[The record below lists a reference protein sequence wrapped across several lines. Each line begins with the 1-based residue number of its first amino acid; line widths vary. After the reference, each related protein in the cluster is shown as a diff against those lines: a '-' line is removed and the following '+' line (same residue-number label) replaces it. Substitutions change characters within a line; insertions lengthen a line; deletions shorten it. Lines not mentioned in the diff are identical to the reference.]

1 MTLRRVLVVGCG
13 GSGGKT
19 LCYMLDQLQSDLARF
34 GVHTI
39 PSGWKFVSIDVPVGP
54 ERGPEGLERHTV
66 RSLGADYIG
75 VGTAAGYSSVHATV
89 FDTAASRQVLP
100 DLATWAPRT
109 PNTGVPVSEGAGQYR
124 AIGRVL
130 TLSRLQQ
137 INAGLQRAWDDLN
150 STAARAEMQEATS
163 RLLGSQISFDP
174 GLPPVVL
181 VVSSMAGG
189 AGASMALDV
198 CRSLAS
204 IQGVNPDLVAVF
216 MVGADVFSYLPPA
229 DRAGVNANSLAMMG
243 EIIAAQ
249 SGAAADSDGRL
260 WSAFGTTDVQSPV
273 PFARVFPIGSMS
285 GMAGRSARFGDGRA
299 VTIYR
304 GLSRGLTA
312 LMTSPTAMGDFVSYD
327 LGNLEGLTFRQ
338 DKFGWSSSANR
349 MVWGSMG
356 FASLSM
362 GRDRYAEYAAQ
373 RLARGA
379 VDRLVK
385 GHLRDD
391 STASPDE
398 QLRELVASQHPH
410 ILRSLSLWDGEGDFY
425 GWFNTAG
432 WEKGEVARRANGI
445 VADHLTPHLPES
457 VASDGATWAQQVR
470 RQLSAQAKR
479 LSDDG
484 EDAVYRWAFDYCEA
498 LCERII
504 GVVGGAVGQFGLPY
518 GRAIVEDLA
527 QHLRTISG
535 QARVAEQRYA
545 DTAPDGLDDQ
555 TEGLLGQVRR
565 TLTNGQAILDAVVS
579 GATRQ
584 LGKRLRGQAC
594 GYLARVWDDLGSS
607 FLAPLSQALSREFGE
622 LDRAVGATA
631 QGLGLAVLD
640 TDEYAEWPTEQAVP
654 LRFDQAT
661 SEVLLTSSAD
671 YPGAF
676 TSHVVA
682 ALPGRTRYQE
692 AREEILTAVIEG
704 RWPTVGGSELPG
716 DLIEVLRPTRPA
728 VFDHDPR
735 DGRPLVPAPGS
746 FGVRTTTDDVLTR
759 ARMFV
764 DRPQASFRTFCDESL
779 RDYLTPSGTL
789 PPSEQ
794 RDREARLSERFV
806 EALQLALPLSQPNE
820 HVVQQMHNASV
831 QYQYK
836 FSAIPFIG
844 MPVATA
850 LRGRIVGD
858 NQIDQQRVLG
868 RFDEALD
875 DDLRARRIEIFGS
888 YPNYAPICFESV
900 LEPARTQW
908 RSATDVFSREPFWKW
923 RRSRP
928 LTGALPCS
936 ADERRAMIAGWFLG
950 QITGHLDVGRDPIR
964 IYSDERGSW
973 LGLPDPLVTSSQWLR
988 NHPED
993 LLPAVLESMLLA
1005 VASAGSTRDLS
1016 ALWPYQALRT
1026 LWDDS
1031 AMQAAPPDRV
1041 SGVRTLERWLQGEAP
1056 VGGQSLVEIPTG
1068 AGRAERATAA
1078 KEFLAA
1084 KRDAISQFTA
1094 GVRHLAEAQQLAM
1107 IADLGPDLAWALGA
1121 LDAALTQAE
1130 RPTRITVI

>member
-19 LCYMLDQLQSDLARF
+19 LCYMLDQLRSDLARL
-34 GVHTI
+34 GLKDL

-66 RSLGADYIG
+66 RGLGADYIG

-109 PNTGVPVSEGAGQYR
+109 SNTGVAVSEGAGQYR
-124 AIGRVL
+124 AIGRML

-137 INAGLQRAWDDLN
+137 INTGLQRAWTDLN
-150 STAARAEMQEATS
+150 STAARNEMEEAT
-163 RLLGSQISFDP
+163 RLILGDQVSYDP

-198 CRSLAS
+198 CRSLTS
-204 IQGVNPDLVAVF
+204 IPKLRPELVAVF
-216 MVGADVFSYLPPA
+216 MVGADAFGYLPPA

-243 EIIAAQ
+243 EIIATQ
-249 SGAAADSDGRL
+249 SGAAADSDTRL
-260 WSAFGTTDVQSPV
+260 WTAFGTTNLENSV

-285 GMAGRSARFGDGRA
+285 GMAGSSALFGDGRA

-327 LGNLEGLTFRQ
+327 LGNSEGLTFRQ
-338 DKFGWSSSANR
+338 NKFGWASSANQ

-362 GRDRYAEYAAQ
+362 GRDRYAKYAAQ

-385 GHLRDD
+385 GHRRDD
-391 STASPDE
+391 STDSPDE
-398 QLRELVASQHPH
+398 QLRALVLSQRPNV
-410 ILRSLSLWDGEGDFY
+410 LRNLSLWDDDGDFY

-432 WEKGEVARRANGI
+432 WETGEVSQRAKGI
-445 VADHLTPHLPES
+445 VANRLTPHLPGS
-457 VASDGATWAQQVR
+457 DASDGATWAQQVR
-470 RQLSAQAKR
+470 RQLTAQAR
-479 LSDDG
+479 LLSDDG
-484 EDAVYRWAFDYCEA
+484 EKAVYRWAFDYSDA

-504 GVVGGAVGQFGLPY
+504 GVVTSAVGQFGLPY
-518 GRAIVEDLA
+518 GRAVVEDLA

-535 QARVAEQRYA
+535 HARIAEQRYA
-545 DTAPDGLDDQ
+545 DTLPDRLDDQ
-555 TEGLLGQVRR
+555 TEGLIAQVRR

-584 LGKRLRGQAC
+584 LGKRLRGRAC
-594 GYLARVWDDLGSS
+594 GYLARLWDDLGDS
-607 FLAPLSQALSREFGE
+607 FLAPLSQALSREFVE
-622 LDRAVGATA
+622 LDRAVGLTA
-631 QGLGLAVLD
+631 QSVGLAVLD
-640 TDEYAEWPTEQAVP
+640 TEEYAEWPTELAVP

-671 YPGAF
+671 YPEAF
-676 TSHVVA
+676 NSHVVA
-682 ALPGRTRYQE
+682 ALPDRSGYTE
-692 AREEILTAVIEG
+692 ARAEILTALIKG
-704 RWPTVGGSELPG
+704 DWPTVGGSKLPG
-716 DLIEVLRPTRPA
+716 DLIEVRRPTRLALFPK
-728 VFDHDPR
+728 DPR
-735 DGRPLVPAPGS
+735 NDRDLVPAPGS
-746 FGVRTTTDDVLTR
+746 FAVHTTTADVLAR

-764 DRPQASFRTFCDESL
+764 ERPQASFSTFCGESL
-779 RDYLTPSGTL
+779 REYLTPSDTL
-789 PPSEQ
+789 SPSEQ
-794 RDREARLSERFV
+794 REREQRLSARFV

-820 HVVQQMHNASV
+820 HVVQEMHNAPV

-836 FSAIPFIG
+836 FSGIPFRG
-844 MPVATA
+844 MPVAQT
-850 LRGRIVGD
+850 LRDRVIED
-858 NQIDQQRVLG
+858 NRIDQERVLG
-868 RFDEALD
+868 RLAGALN
-875 DDLRARRIEIFGS
+875 DDLRATRIEIFGS

-908 RSATDVFSREPFWKW
+908 RSAIDVFSREPFWTW

-950 QITGHLDVGRDPIR
+950 QVTGHLDVGRDPIR
-964 IYSDERGSW
+964 IYSDERGNW
-973 LGLPDPLVTSSQWLR
+973 LALPDPLVTSSQWLR

-1005 VASAGSTRDLS
+1005 VANAGSTRDLS

-1031 AMQAAPPDRV
+1031 AMQPASPDRV
-1041 SGVRTLERWLQGEAP
+1041 SGIRTLERWLQGELP
-1056 VGGQSLVEIPTG
+1056 VGGQSLVEVAAG
-1068 AGRAERATAA
+1068 AGRAERAAAA
-1078 KEFLAA
+1078 KEFLAG
-1084 KRDAISQFTA
+1084 KRNAISQSTA
-1094 GVRHLAEAQQLAM
+1094 GVRSLAEAQQLAM
-1107 IADLGPDLAWALGA
+1107 IADLGPDLAWALRA

-1130 RPTRITVI
+1130 RPTRVTVI